1 MYLHPIPSKSM
12 PFDSSADAPTQ
23 QSRLRLVYP
32 LMALVAASALSACGG
47 GDSASTLESA
57 SADVAAATSAENEFE
72 SAQASG
78 RWSSRPRPP
87 TRPSKPAP
95 SPAPAPAPA
104 PAPSP
109 SPAPAP
115 APSPAPAPPAGAGR
129 AVPMPLYGVTVD
141 DVDDLPAITES
152 LSRLSR
158 MPTTRIVFD
167 EYQPASDYRKA
178 AVAINKVSYVMG
190 EILDSQYLTTVNV
203 QGYLDRTREYLAA
216 LGDVVDIWEIANEIN
231 GEWLGNNADVVAKMS
246 GAYDIAKGQGRTTA
260 LTLYY
265 NQDCWSKRSN
275 EMFTWAQANIPERM
289 KQGLDYVLVSYYEED
304 CNNLKPDWN
313 AVFKRLETMFPNS
326 RLGFGEV
333 GTSKAADKA
342 AYLQRYYALKP
353 PVAKWAGGHFWW
365 YFKQDMVPYTKPL
378 WNTLNQA
385 FANTP

>member
-1 MYLHPIPSKSM
+1 MPSPS
-12 PFDSSADAPTQ
+12 DSSADAPTQ
-23 QSRLRLVYP
+23 RSRPRLVYP
-32 LMALVAASALSACGG
+32 LMALVAASTLSACGG
-47 GDSASTLESA
+47 GDSGAAPEYATVFPGTTIG
-57 SADVAAATSAENEFE
+57 SADEIE
-72 SAQASG
+72 SMQAND
-78 RWSSRPRPP
+78 SRRRPTP
-87 TRPSKPAP
+87 NP
-95 SPAPAPAPA
+95 SPAPTPTPA
-104 PAPSP
+104 PAPS
-109 SPAPAP
+109 
-115 APSPAPAPPAGAGR
+115 GNAGR
-129 AVPMPLYGVTVD
+129 PVPMPLYGVTVD
-141 DVDDLPAITES
+141 DISKLPAITES

-158 MPTTRIVFD
+158 TATTRIVFD

-304 CNNLKPDWN
+304 CNNLKPDWST
-313 AVFKRLETMFPNS
+313 VFKRLETMFPNS

-385 FANTP
+385 LVARP

>member
-1 MYLHPIPSKSM
+1 M

-304 CNNLKPDWN
+304 CNNLKPDWS

>member
-1 MYLHPIPSKSM
+1 M
-12 PFDSSADAPTQ
+12 PFYSSADAPTQ

-304 CNNLKPDWN
+304 CNNLKPDWS